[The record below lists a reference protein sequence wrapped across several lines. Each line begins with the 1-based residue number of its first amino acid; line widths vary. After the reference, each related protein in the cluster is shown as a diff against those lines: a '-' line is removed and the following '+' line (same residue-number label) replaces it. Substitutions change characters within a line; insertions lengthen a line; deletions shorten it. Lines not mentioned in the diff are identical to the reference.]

1 MPDSQSFIVAKHRV
15 HRKRRGTPAT
25 PTTTGVLVVSVVS
38 LHNGNGYRW
47 TFDTNIESLTT
58 PTPSGYQINGGD
70 PGDSDAPVGNSV
82 NLYFGI
88 DDPGL
93 PWEIVGTPD
102 GIVFE
107 GGKTIE
113 PGQSGVTSG

>member
-1 MPDSQSFIVAKHRV
+1 MPAPQSYLFPKRRV
-15 HRKRRGTPAT
+15 RRKRRGTPTT

-58 PTPSGYQINGGD
+58 PTPAGYQINGGD
-70 PGDSDAPVGNSV
+70 PGDSDAPVGNAV

-88 DDPGL
+88 DDAGL
-93 PWEIVGTPD
+93 PWAIVGTPD

-113 PGQSGVTSG
+113 PGQSGITAG